1 MDLYIKNG
9 KPLQLSGTTVYSRS
23 GKVVGRIKGD
33 KVFGT
38 DERYVGSIV
47 GDRLAYRST
56 QRSSLANHWSSRMQ
70 TGGQVHAIT
79 HILRRYDRKRCAD
92 NPALLGNMVC
102 RVVCCLM

>member
-47 GDRLAYRST
+47 GES
-56 QRSSLANHWSSRMQ
+56 
-70 TGGQVHAIT
+70 
-79 HILRRYDRKRCAD
+79 
-92 NPALLGNMVC
+92 P
-102 RVVCCLM
+102 RVS